1 MNAHHSSTPTRRRR
15 PFTRYVALALLVF
28 LMPVFAFATAV
39 AATGTVTV
47 SVHEQGDDGV
57 RVYVPVPALLI
68 DLAVFAAPRLMPADA
83 LAEVRAEIE
92 PFRAGLEA
100 LAREIEDCPSGVLVD
115 VQTPDEHI
123 RVTKNWRS
131 FEVEVDSEDTD
142 VRVSIPARL
151 ASRVLDVL

>member
-1 MNAHHSSTPTRRRR
+1 MDRPSTHTTAAERR

-28 LMPVFAFATAV
+28 SMPVFAFATAV

-47 SVHEQGDDGV
+47 RVHEQGDDGV

-100 LAREIEDCPSGVLVD
+100 LAEELEDCPSGVLVD

-123 RVTKNWRS
+123 RVTKSWRS
-131 FEVEVDSEDTD
+131 FEVEVDSEDAG
-142 VRVSIPARL
+142 VRVSVPARL
-151 ASRVLDVL
+151 ASRILDVL